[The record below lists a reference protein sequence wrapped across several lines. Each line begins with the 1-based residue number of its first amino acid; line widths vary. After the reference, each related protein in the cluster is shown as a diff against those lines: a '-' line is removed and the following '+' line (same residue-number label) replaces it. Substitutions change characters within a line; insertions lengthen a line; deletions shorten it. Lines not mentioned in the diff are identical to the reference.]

1 MKDTLKRTRASDVH
15 PSPFKTTRPSPLRSL
30 LFLRDNPKYILID
43 PAHTFAIDGIGKSYL
58 ASAIILLMHM
68 GVWGRAGATKQKLQR
83 GYERFIGFCKVH
95 KKSTTIHEFS
105 YKTLK
110 LPEGSYLVWS
120 FNFFS
125 FTTSPEYVYI
135 YIYIFYVYVI
145 YIYMLHIYVIYIY
158 ACYIYIYMYHSS
170 KPWVQSM
177 IVWHP
182 IQGFE
187 VSLKGWG
194 KDMMLP
200 WCRRGLMKNCRA
212 FFRPQ
217 LILGRICWS
226 AHVWKIS

>member
-1 MKDTLKRTRASDVH
+1 MELRYIFSWKNVCQLQEKWWDVKDTLKRTRASDVH

-83 GYERFIGFCKVH
+83 GYERFIGFCKVR

-120 FNFFS
+120 FKIFS

-135 YIYIFYVYVI
+135 YIYIFLCICYI
-145 YIYMLHIYVIYIY
+145 YIYMHVTYICYIYIY
-158 ACYIYIYMYHSS
+158 ACYIYIY
-170 KPWVQSM
+170 
-177 IVWHP
+177 
-182 IQGFE
+182 
-187 VSLKGWG
+187 VSL
-194 KDMMLP
+194 L
-200 WCRRGLMKNCRA
+200 
-212 FFRPQ
+212 
-217 LILGRICWS
+217 
-226 AHVWKIS
+226 

>member
-83 GYERFIGFCKVH
+83 GYERFIGFCKVR

-120 FNFFS
+120 FKIFS

-135 YIYIFYVYVI
+135 YNIYFYVYVI
-145 YIYMLHIYVIYIY
+145 YIIYICMLHIYVIYIY
-158 ACYIYIYMYHSS
+158 MHVIYIY
-170 KPWVQSM
+170 
-177 IVWHP
+177 
-182 IQGFE
+182 
-187 VSLKGWG
+187 VSL
-194 KDMMLP
+194 L
-200 WCRRGLMKNCRA
+200 
-212 FFRPQ
+212 
-217 LILGRICWS
+217 
-226 AHVWKIS
+226 